1 MTCQKGHRGSILIIP
16 FISLTN
22 SKVFDLFCREA
33 VSISIQAS
41 LQQTRLVPL
50 LLAHQFLGAS
60 VEAQVASAVAI
71 LTGVYT
77 LIIFEVTTMPVFYG
91 LLLFMVGTVFGCFDR
106 LSFI

>member
-1 MTCQKGHRGSILIIP
+1 MLITP
-16 FISLTN
+16 LVSLTN
-22 SKVFDLFCREA
+22 LKVFGLFCREA
-33 VSISIQAS
+33 VSVSIQAS

-71 LTGVYT
+71 LAGVYT
-77 LIIFEVTTMPVFYG
+77 LIIFEVTTCLCSMIYH
-91 LLLFMVGTVFGCFDR
+91 FMVSQFVGCFDK

>member
-1 MTCQKGHRGSILIIP
+1 M
-16 FISLTN
+16 SLTN
-22 SKVFDLFCREA
+22 LKGFDLFCREA

-71 LTGVYT
+71 LAGVYT
-77 LIIFEVTTMPVFYG
+77 LIIFEVTTVPVLYG
-91 LLLFMVGTVFGCFDR
+91 LPLLVVGSVCWM
-106 LSFI
+106 L